1 MRTAECHRPRI
12 GKRLA
17 GWTAILALVV
27 QMALP
32 AIMLA
37 AAKAGASG
45 YRSPAAIV
53 VCTADGL
60 ERVARTD
67 DESAPVSGA
76 QTPCPI
82 CLAAQGPMV
91 VPSEVGEHVVGA
103 LASQRCETMPRPPCR
118 VVVSPPARAPPQSA

>member
-12 GKRLA
+12 GKRLPA
-17 GWTAILALVV
+17 WTAIMALVV
-27 QMALP
+27 QVALP

-37 AAKAGASG
+37 AAKASTSG
-45 YRSPAAIV
+45 YRSPGAIV
-53 VCTADGL
+53 ICTAGGL

-76 QTPCPI
+76 QPLCPI
-82 CLAAQGPMV
+82 CLVAQGPIV

-118 VVVSPPARAPPQSA
+118 VVASPPARAPPKSA